1 MTSMATDT
9 PAIRVRG
16 LGRYFGPRA
25 EMDGAVNPRE
35 AFRTLMRIAG
45 VPVRADGDQARVT
58 FAVAGHVLRDVSFDV
73 HWGSVV
79 CLAGPSGT
87 GKSVLLQLLAGGLPP
102 TTGRVEFF
110 GPVTSL
116 LAIGDNL
123 DARSTAIENLRES
136 PYVAGAAPEEAARYI
151 DEVLDFA
158 ELRGFEHVSI
168 RTYSTGMVLRLSVAM
183 ALCGR
188 PSIVL
193 VDDVLNVGDI
203 GFQQKCLDRVLALK
217 DLGCTLVLALS
228 DETFI
233 QRIATRVLTLG
244 DGGILSDAPPLQGL
258 IPQQGRAADV
268 SWQVT
273 RSLPEDAVMAL
284 RGVELAAGPG
294 GQDDLELRATF
305 EPKVGGLRCRPLLNV
320 AAVGGRSV
328 LFRSLYPEYVA
339 LQGTAPLRFAVPIPV
354 ATLPNGDYT
363 IGFHIVSIDGV
374 ASDPPPVEG
383 AGVFSLKATEL
394 VKLSIRRELDPFA
407 DMDPRPALM
416 PPVSWEVEPFT
427 EAQL

>member
-1 MTSMATDT
+1 MATDA

-16 LGRYFGPRA
+16 LGRYFGPRV

-45 VPVRADGDQARVT
+45 VPVRADGDQASVT
-58 FAVAGHVLRDVSFDV
+58 FAVPGHVLRDVSFDV
-73 HWGSVV
+73 EWGSVL
-79 CLAGPSGT
+79 CLAGPSGS
-87 GKSVLLQLLAGGLPP
+87 GKSVLLQVMAGVLQP
-102 TTGRVEFF
+102 TTGRIEFF

-116 LAIGDNL
+116 LSIGDNL

-136 PYVAGAAPEEAARYI
+136 PYVAGAPPDEAARYV

-158 ELRGFEHVSI
+158 ELRGFEDASI

-217 DLGCTLVLALS
+217 DAGCTLVLALS

-244 DGGILSDAPPLQGL
+244 DGGIVSDAPPLHGL
-258 IPQQGRAADV
+258 APQQGRDADV
-268 SWQVT
+268 SWQLT

-284 RGVELAAGPG
+284 RAVELTSGAGAG
-294 GQDDLELRATF
+294 ELELCATF
-305 EPKVGGLRCRPLLNV
+305 EPKAGGLRCRPLLTV
-320 AAVGGRSV
+320 SAVGGRSV
-328 LFRSLYPEYVA
+328 LFRSLYPEYVD
-339 LQGTAPLRFAVPIPV
+339 LTGTAPRRFAVPIPV

-363 IGFHIVSIDGV
+363 IGFHIVSLQG
-374 ASDPPPVEG
+374 AS
-383 AGVFSLKATEL
+383 VFALKASEL
-394 VKLSIRRELDPFA
+394 VKLSIRRDTDPFA
-407 DMDPRPALM
+407 EMDPRPALI
-416 PPVSWEVEPFT
+416 PPVAWEVEPFT